1 MLLPVLLEGEPQSG
15 VIWYEIF
22 RQSPNEFGL
31 PLPDRYKNQ
40 IRRPRQNNGNYAD
53 IGFLRF

>member
-22 RQSPNEFGL
+22 RQSPK
-31 PLPDRYKNQ
+31 RKT
-40 IRRPRQNNGNYAD
+40 
-53 IGFLRF
+53 